1 VKPNIGARS
10 AYSSKSFYRV
20 YSEWAAESSAM
31 MTRVELWL
39 KGLLAAAISGA
50 AGGVLTG
57 FAAVGIDPQHFN
69 LQAGSGAT
77 FRIGA
82 AAALINA
89 VIGVA
94 AYLQKSPLPSGE

>member
-1 VKPNIGARS
+1 
-10 AYSSKSFYRV
+10 
-20 YSEWAAESSAM
+20 
-31 MTRVELWL
+31 MTIARVEIWL
-39 KGLLAAAISGA
+39 KGLFAAAITGA

-57 FAAVGIDPQHFN
+57 LAAVGIDPQHFN
-69 LQAGSGAT
+69 LQAGMAAT

-94 AYLQKSPLPSGE
+94 AYLQKSPLPEESK

>member
-1 VKPNIGARS
+1 MSHLHI
-10 AYSSKSFYRV
+10 
-20 YSEWAAESSAM
+20 
-31 MTRVELWL
+31 WL
-39 KGLLAAAISGA
+39 KGIVAAAISGA

-69 LQAGSGAT
+69 LQAGMGAT
-77 FRIGA
+77 LRIAG

-94 AYLQKSPLPSGE
+94 AYLQKSPLPQDNV

>member
-1 VKPNIGARS
+1 
-10 AYSSKSFYRV
+10 
-20 YSEWAAESSAM
+20 M
-31 MTRVELWL
+31 MNRVELWI

-69 LQAGSGAT
+69 LQAGMGAT
-77 FRIGA
+77 LRIGMA
-82 AAALINA
+82 ASLINA

-94 AYLQKSPLPSGE
+94 AYLQKSPLPPE

>member
-1 VKPNIGARS
+1 MAPHKKGPP
-10 AYSSKSFYRV
+10 SKEGGYTLL
-20 YSEWAAESSAM
+20 
-31 MTRVELWL
+31 MTRLEIWL

-69 LQAGSGAT
+69 LQAGIGAT
-77 FRIGA
+77 MRIGA

-94 AYLQKSPLPSGE
+94 AYLQKSPLPEEGK

>member
-1 VKPNIGARS
+1 MKQLQI
-10 AYSSKSFYRV
+10 
-20 YSEWAAESSAM
+20 
-31 MTRVELWL
+31 WL
-39 KGLLAAAISGA
+39 KGIVAAAISGG

-69 LQAGSGAT
+69 LQSGIDAT
-77 FRIGA
+77 MRIGM

-94 AYLQKSPLPSGE
+94 AYLQKSPLPSGD

>member
-1 VKPNIGARS
+1 MNRFRI
-10 AYSSKSFYRV
+10 
-20 YSEWAAESSAM
+20 
-31 MTRVELWL
+31 WL
-39 KGLLAAAISGA
+39 KGILAAAVSGA

-69 LQAGSGAT
+69 LQSGSGET
-77 FRIGA
+77 LRIAA

-94 AYLQKSPLPSGE
+94 AYLQKSPLPSE

>member
-1 VKPNIGARS
+1 MNRLRI
-10 AYSSKSFYRV
+10 
-20 YSEWAAESSAM
+20 
-31 MTRVELWL
+31 WL
-39 KGLLAAAISGA
+39 KGIFAAAISGA

-69 LQAGSGAT
+69 LQAGIGAT
-77 FRIGA
+77 FRIGL

-94 AYLQKSPLPSGE
+94 AYLQKSPLPPGE

>member
-1 VKPNIGARS
+1 MKRI
-10 AYSSKSFYRV
+10 
-20 YSEWAAESSAM
+20 EI
-31 MTRVELWL
+31 WL
-39 KGLLAAAISGA
+39 RGLLAAAVSGG

-69 LQAGSGAT
+69 LQTGMGAT
-77 FRIGA
+77 LRIAA

-94 AYLQKSPLPSGE
+94 AYLQKSPLPND

>member
-1 VKPNIGARS
+1 
-10 AYSSKSFYRV
+10 
-20 YSEWAAESSAM
+20 
-31 MTRVELWL
+31 MTRLQIWL
-39 KGLLAAAISGA
+39 RGVLAAAISGA

-69 LQAGSGAT
+69 LQAGIGAT
-77 FRIGA
+77 MRIGA

-94 AYLQKSPLPSGE
+94 AYLQKSPLPEEGK

>member
-1 VKPNIGARS
+1 MSHLHI
-10 AYSSKSFYRV
+10 
-20 YSEWAAESSAM
+20 
-31 MTRVELWL
+31 WL
-39 KGLLAAAISGA
+39 KGILAAAVSGA

-69 LQAGSGAT
+69 LQAGMGAT
-77 FRIGA
+77 LRIGA

-94 AYLQKSPLPSGE
+94 AYLQKSPLPTE

>member
-1 VKPNIGARS
+1 MN
-10 AYSSKSFYRV
+10 
-20 YSEWAAESSAM
+20 
-31 MTRVELWL
+31 RVEIWL

-57 FAAVGIDPQHFN
+57 LAAVGIDPQHFN
-69 LQAGSGAT
+69 LQSGIGAT
-77 FRIGA
+77 LRIGS

-94 AYLQKSPLPSGE
+94 AYLQKSPLPEP